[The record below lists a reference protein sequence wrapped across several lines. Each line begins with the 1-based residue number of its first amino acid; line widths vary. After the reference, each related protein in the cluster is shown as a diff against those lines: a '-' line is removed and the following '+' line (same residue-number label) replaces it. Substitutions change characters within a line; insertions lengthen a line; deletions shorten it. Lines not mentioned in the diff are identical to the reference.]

1 MHAMERCI
9 SAIRSWMFNNI
20 LLLNDDKTEL
30 ILVGS
35 KQQLAKA
42 NDSSCSIN
50 GGKVDVTP
58 VPVVKDLSAWLD
70 SRLDMSTHIMKLCFA
85 TFFHLY
91 NLRRIRKFLSKKHT
105 ESLIYAFI
113 SSRLDYCNSYLY
125 D

>member
-1 MHAMERCI
+1 MERCI

-30 ILVGS
+30 ILVGP

-42 NDSSCSIN
+42 NDASCSIN
-50 GGKVDVTP
+50 AGKVDVTT

-70 SRLDMSTHIMKLCFA
+70 SRLEMGTHIMKLCSA

-91 NLRRIRKFLSKKHT
+91 NLRRIRKRLSKKHT
-105 ESLIYAFI
+105 ESLINAFI
-113 SSRLDYCNSYLY
+113 SPRLDYCNSFLY